1 MHHVRTLVL
10 LRAQSSVVR
19 FNPCAHFHEEFLP
32 HTVPAR
38 AELRRALPHAP
49 HSLATLSAGLF
60 TMLEQM
66 KAKAKEGAHKAEVVA
81 KSTKLKADIL
91 LLENKK
97 KTLLMEFGKDVY
109 PAMAAGD
116 RATTE
121 TLFMTTKSKVEA
133 LEAEVT
139 HKKEEIERL
148 KHSGEH
154 AATAGMAGMSVGP
167 PPGGG
172 MGPPPGAPPG
182 GEPQL
187 PPGWKST
194 LPPRPPIAR
203 RPPRPPPA
211 PPPATAAAAAFPR
224 RSDRCLPRT
233 ITPNHT
239 PPAPVAP
246 LHAPH
251 APPFLP
257 QPRSPQPL
265 QTSQLQTSLLA
276 PHLRA
281 SSYATVPSLDTL
293 RCASS
298 VPRRG
303 HDARGQGVLL

>member
-1 MHHVRTLVL
+1 
-10 LRAQSSVVR
+10 
-19 FNPCAHFHEEFLP
+19 
-32 HTVPAR
+32 
-38 AELRRALPHAP
+38 
-49 HSLATLSAGLF
+49 
-60 TMLEQM
+60 MLEQM

-187 PPGWKST
+187 PPGWKKAMT
-194 LPPRPPIAR
+194 PEGKEYFYDANG
-203 RPPRPPPA
+203 
-211 PPPATAAAAAFPR
+211 ATSWTFP
-224 RSDRCLPRT
+224 T
-233 ITPNHT
+233 
-239 PPAPVAP
+239 A
-246 LHAPH
+246 
-251 APPFLP
+251 
-257 QPRSPQPL
+257 
-265 QTSQLQTSLLA
+265 
-276 PHLRA
+276 
-281 SSYATVPSLDTL
+281 
-293 RCASS
+293 
-298 VPRRG
+298 
-303 HDARGQGVLL
+303 